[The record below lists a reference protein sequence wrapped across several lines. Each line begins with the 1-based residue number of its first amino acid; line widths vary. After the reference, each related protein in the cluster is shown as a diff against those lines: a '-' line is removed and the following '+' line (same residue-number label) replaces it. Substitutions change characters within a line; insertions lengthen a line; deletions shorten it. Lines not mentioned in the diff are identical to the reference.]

1 MQKPVSREA
10 LVQEAAFWA
19 RIQLLAKEN
28 PEKVCHK

>member
-10 LVQEAAFWA
+10 LVKESTFWT
-19 RIQLLAKEN
+19 RIQMLAKEN